1 MLIVYPQSLTIADIL
16 GQGNLNLVREKSG
29 KNQGIL
35 LSIVCG
41 NPAKMPPTSTVSSLL
56 NQTPPI
62 SELSKNKL
70 PKKPTRSEPLC
81 VFATLELT
89 AKQLG
94 CNSTEEINALGKQ
107 IVENSKKF
115 LGTHKA
121 TTNTT
126 FYYIWLCLRD
136 TITEPYVII
145 ALLMA
150 LYVLLF
156 YLFSN
161 ITQISLF
168 ELVKSLIKERYSER
182 QSHSSFVQNVLFK
195 KCSR

>member
-1 MLIVYPQSLTIADIL
+1 MSRSKCVLTRVLTKVLQDGKL
-16 GQGNLNLVREKSG
+16 PRE
-29 KNQGIL
+29 QIL
-35 LSIVCG
+35 LSS
-41 NPAKMPPTSTVSSLL
+41 NTPKMPPTSTVSSLL

-115 LGTHKA
+115 LGIHKA
-121 TTNTT
+121 TDN
-126 FYYIWLCLRD
+126 YIWLCLRY

-156 YLFSN
+156 YLFGN
-161 ITQISLF
+161 ITQISLL
-168 ELVKSLIKERYSER
+168 ELVQSLIKERFSER
-182 QSHSSFVQNVLFK
+182 QSHSSFVQNVLFN